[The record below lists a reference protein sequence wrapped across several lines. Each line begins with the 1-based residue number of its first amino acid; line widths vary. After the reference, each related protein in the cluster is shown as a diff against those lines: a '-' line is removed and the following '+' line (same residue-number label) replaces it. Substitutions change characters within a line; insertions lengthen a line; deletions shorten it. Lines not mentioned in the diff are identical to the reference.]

1 MNIWSL
7 SQPDYILYNGT
18 VHTVDCDDSIVSA
31 IAVSGNRIFA
41 TGSDEE
47 IKSLANDKTA
57 QMDLRGLSVIPGIN
71 DSHGHAVETGLFLKG
86 LFVNGMSSI
95 KEMTD
100 AVEKKVSTL
109 TPGTWLQG
117 GCWIET
123 QFSEG
128 RLPTRH
134 DLDPVSPKHPVAI
147 ERIFAAC
154 VVNSYALK
162 LAGIDRNTP
171 DPPGGVIERDP
182 KTGEPT
188 GVLQRTAKALIRNL
202 MPTSTDTASL
212 AGSSIEEM
220 EDLAKTAMVEFA
232 KYGIT
237 SILEAGVGPQMC
249 RAYQNLRARNELFFR
264 VALMPNWYGFTITQ
278 NMEQM
283 ERYIDDFGFYTGY
296 GDDWVR
302 LSGLKMA
309 IDGGL
314 TSKTALK
321 SWQYLGGDPEG
332 DVPLRL
338 DLTKL
343 DGWIKEAHDS
353 NWSVGI
359 HVMGD
364 VAIEKAVNAMHR
376 AHLTNPTPHLHQL
389 IHAYYPTPESLEKMR
404 EANIIAAVQPAFIYG
419 EADGYPDLLPE
430 DKQESFL
437 PLRSYIDAG
446 ITIAASTDTP
456 SAHYNPFWGLYS
468 AVTRK
473 GMQGHQ
479 LGTSETITTTEML
492 RAMTYNGAV
501 MTGEEKTKG
510 SLEPGKLADL
520 AVLDCNLNTI
530 NEEALR
536 DINVNL
542 TMVDGE
548 IIYKKDSKFS
558 FCYNY

>member
-1 MNIWSL
+1 MNIWPL
-7 SQPDYILYNGT
+7 IQPDYIFYNGT
-18 VHTVDCDDSIVSA
+18 VHTVDNSDTIVSA
-31 IAVSGNRIFA
+31 IAISGNRILA

-47 IKSLANDKTA
+47 IKNLANEKTL
-57 QMDLRGLSVIPGIN
+57 QIDLEGVSVIPGIN

-95 KEMTD
+95 REMVD
-100 AVEKKVSTL
+100 AVEEKLCNLK
-109 TPGTWLQG
+109 PGTWLQG

-123 QFSEG
+123 QFREG

-134 DLDPVSPKHPVAI
+134 DLDPVSAEHPVVI

-154 VVNSYALK
+154 VVNSCALK
-162 LAGIDRNTP
+162 LAGITSSTP

-182 KTGEPT
+182 RTGEPT
-188 GVLQRTAKALIRNL
+188 GVLQRTAKALVRRI

-212 AGSSIEEM
+212 AGSSIEEI
-220 EDLAKTAMVEFA
+220 EDLAKVAMGEFA
-232 KYGIT
+232 RYGIT

-249 RAYQNLRARNELFFR
+249 RAYQNLSAGSELLFR

-283 ERYIDDFGFYTGY
+283 ERYIDEFGFYTGY

-314 TSKTALK
+314 TSKTAFK
-321 SWQYLGGDPEG
+321 SWEYLGGDPAGE
-332 DVPLRL
+332 VPLRL
-338 DLTKL
+338 DLNKL
-343 DGWIKEAHDS
+343 EGWVKEAHDS

-364 VAIEKAVNAMHR
+364 VAIEKAVNAMYS
-376 AHLTNPTPHLHQL
+376 AHISNPAPHLHQL
-389 IHAYYPTPESLEKMR
+389 IHAYYPTAESLEKMR
-404 EANIIAAVQPAFIYG
+404 EVNIIAAVQPAFIYG

-479 LGTSETITTTEML
+479 LGTSEAITRAEML
-492 RAMTYNGAV
+492 RAMTFNGAV
-501 MTGEEKTKG
+501 MTGEDRFKG
-510 SLEPGKLADL
+510 SLECGKLADL
-520 AVLDCNLNTI
+520 VVLDCNLNSIQDEGLRTI
-530 NEEALR
+530 S
-536 DINVNL
+536 VQL
-542 TMVDGE
+542 TMVDGKVV
-548 IIYKKDSKFS
+548 YKK
-558 FCYNY
+558 N